1 MTVWF
6 DRISYE
12 YPACKF
18 KLGNDS
24 WITNDWNA
32 LIEMRIEIFIFSP
45 SLSRRRLELDEL
57 IRRHHLRVKSFRNEH
72 KDWGI
77 KSGGEIEREK
87 ERKMPSRRS
96 TNELQRTSPLDRE
109 CFDVTTLPRRRLIPI
124 YQPTQLHHPNP
135 FHLPLSRS
143 PRSPRKKNDSIPGPD
158 DRFTRRGVSLP
169 RNVYNDDEDDDKGT
183 MTEENP
189 RRDSVEKLVGRRGI
203 CRDNRSN

>member
-1 MTVWF
+1 MIH
-6 DRISYE
+6 DHERLKC
-12 YPACKF
+12 A
-18 KLGNDS
+18 
-24 WITNDWNA
+24 DWNA
-32 LIEMRIEIFIFSP
+32 YRDIHFFP

-77 KSGGEIEREK
+77 KSGGGGWRDRKGEGEK
-87 ERKMPSRRS
+87 NAKSSIDKRAS
-96 TNELQRTSPLDRE
+96 TNISTRQRE